1 MLSTRL
7 AILLSASASMT
18 CCVRWDQSC
27 PHGEVPDVPGAC
39 YTADGAVEL
48 ADGAVVGLD
57 STADAATDAGPDA
70 DGGTATEDGGPKTDA
85 SADGGARDA
94 EARDAGENDSGCGAL
109 PCGGCSAN
117 TDCPTDRPLCDAAG
131 LCVQCLANKD
141 CSQPDA
147 PICQADGTCQAT
159 CRSDRECARD
169 AWSEDYCNLRSGQC
183 VECLPGALE
192 TSQCTNGRAC
202 DPGAFTCSG
211 KTVGSVGVCEGCIT
225 DTECGV
231 GLACVPTTFNGQP
244 NGSFCLAVAGAAKC
258 PEGMSE
264 RLTATSASNYSATY
278 CFPNQTVTTC
288 EAVQAFGRRTCSTNS
303 DCGAAGLDDG
313 YCATAAGGA
322 KLCSYRCSRL
332 VECGASSTCVTQV
345 AEPYCTL

>member
-1 MLSTRL
+1 M
-7 AILLSASASMT
+7 M
-18 CCVRWDQSC
+18 CCVRWERSC
-27 PHGEVPDVPGAC
+27 PHGEVPEVPGAC

-48 ADGAVVGLD
+48 ADGAIVNPD
-57 STADAATDAGPDA
+57 ATAEGDAAFDSGPQTDGSPAPD
-70 DGGTATEDGGPKTDA
+70 DGGPDTDA
-85 SADGGARDA
+85 DVDSGV
-94 EARDAGENDSGCGAL
+94 RDAGDSDSGCGERA
-109 PCGGCSAN
+109 CGRCSAN
-117 TDCPTDRPLCDAAG
+117 NECSADRPFCDGAG
-131 LCVQCLANKD
+131 LCVQCLSNQD
-141 CSQPDA
+141 CSLPAA
-147 PICQADGTCQAT
+147 PVCQADGTCKAT

-169 AWSEDYCNLRSGQC
+169 AWDEDYCDLRSGQC

-211 KTVGSVGVCEGCIT
+211 KAVGSVGVCESCIT

-244 NGSFCLAVAGAAKC
+244 HGSFCLAVAGGAKC
-258 PEGMSE
+258 PDGMSE
-264 RLTATSASNYSATY
+264 RLPATSVSNYSATY
-278 CFPNQTVTTC
+278 CFPNQAVTTC

-322 KLCSYRCSRL
+322 KLCTYRCSRL